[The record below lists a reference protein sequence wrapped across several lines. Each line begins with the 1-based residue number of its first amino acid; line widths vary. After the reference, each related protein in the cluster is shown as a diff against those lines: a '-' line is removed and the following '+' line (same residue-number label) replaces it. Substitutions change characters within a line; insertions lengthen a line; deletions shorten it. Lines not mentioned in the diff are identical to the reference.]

1 MRNECLFVCSNSDQK
16 KKITVFNISLVSKDA
31 CDLNDWWWQRLTFAA
46 GCCCCL
52 SHFFASF
59 SKCPKGRRCNKK
71 DGGKDVSFYFL
82 FSRKKEY
89 SLIKYDGWLDGWLAW
104 WKKPQKNLNIFSS
117 SFLGMSEENEEKYFK
132 FQTGIFTLVV
142 QLGKKECWWW
152 WWWWGKW
159 MNIEGFL
166 WQMKKAEKKTFFK
179 QQNGKIPF
187 RIQKAKWWNEY
198 RTFRKWKWKL
208 LDETQTKT
216 KPNQMKQ
223 TDQIEYIWY
232 AGSEKKFTFPFSL
245 CCQIAS
251 WTRLWWSGLV
261 S

>member
-104 WKKPQKNLNIFSS
+104 WKKNRKRIWIFFLLLFWGWAKKTKKNISNSKRE
-117 SFLGMSEENEEKYFK
+117 FLLLLFNLEKKNVDGGGGGEENEWISKVFYDKWKKQKRKLFSNNKMAK
-132 FQTGIFTLVV
+132 FLFES
-142 QLGKKECWWW
+142 KKQNDET
-152 WWWWGKW
+152 
-159 MNIEGFL
+159 NIERL
-166 WQMKKAEKKTFFK
+166 ENENENCLTKLKPK
-179 QQNGKIPF
+179 QN
-187 RIQKAKWWNEY
+187 
-198 RTFRKWKWKL
+198 
-208 LDETQTKT
+208 QTKW
-216 KPNQMKQ
+216 NKQ
-223 TDQIEYIWY
+223 IKSNIFGTPVVK
-232 AGSEKKFTFPFSL
+232 SCNNKKNSLFLFSL
-245 CCQIAS
+245 LS
-251 WTRLWWSGLV
+251 NS
-261 S
+261 